1 MGHGLPNCVLLVDDS
16 AIIRRSLRRVFEQA
30 GWEVCGEAENGH
42 EAIEKAEQLKPQ
54 VIVLD
59 LAMPLMNG
67 LTAGRILKEMLPAV
81 SLILFTL
88 NGDLLPVNDLR
99 LAGISAVV
107 SKGDS
112 AGTLLKTA
120 ENLLRRRAA

>member
-1 MGHGLPNCVLLVDDS
+1 MGPGLPNCVLLVDDS

-42 EAIEKAEQLKPQ
+42 EAIEKAKHLNPQ

-59 LAMPLMNG
+59 LSMPLMNG
-67 LTAGRILKEMLPAV
+67 LTAGRILKQMLPAV

-88 NGDLLPVNDLR
+88 HGNLLPVNDLR

-107 SKGDS
+107 SKVDS
-112 AGTLLKTA
+112 AGILLKTA
-120 ENLLRRRAA
+120 ENLVKRSAA